1 MIDKI
6 EAIGIPKGSVAMSNS
21 KQKDEELACLQH
33 AIKIGRKG
41 HGATKRFMKALDDS
55 PIERDEDERPDF
67 ILKVKED
74 SKNLGFKYLGIEH
87 FVIDQASER
96 MRKNQGKITGRSIRR
111 TNEICTIF
119 DKYKDEI
126 LGDGDCVQEVG
137 KDLTGVIARAL
148 EDKQNSSYSS
158 FIRSFRYAVSR
169 HLNKAE
175 VYRAHVADQC
185 KAAEEDVRLAFL
197 MDVRTD
203 FGNFYLN
210 KPSGKKRRCLQGEMP
225 MFEDVVDVLEGLGDR
240 VDYAILVMNPLLVT
254 NSPDVLVIDC
264 SDVRRSLKRQMRPC
278 YAFAGTEVA
287 FEDGN
292 RIAMDYSVQ
301 GTAHRTKGAID
312 ITVDCSYRRASGEM
326 ILNAA
331 NVGSCIA
338 WQARMSGKGYVSDF
352 PVELMLARYGDSIA
366 GWEVSDSDGDG
377 RTINPVLRGYSAEE
391 GDARVKRFVRRWEP
405 ALEESA
411 GPQAGESDTNGHTER
426 ANI

>member
-1 MIDKI
+1 
-6 EAIGIPKGSVAMSNS
+6 
-21 KQKDEELACLQH
+21 
-33 AIKIGRKG
+33 
-41 HGATKRFMKALDDS
+41 
-55 PIERDEDERPDF
+55 
-67 ILKVKED
+67 
-74 SKNLGFKYLGIEH
+74 
-87 FVIDQASER
+87 
-96 MRKNQGKITGRSIRR
+96 
-111 TNEICTIF
+111 
-119 DKYKDEI
+119 
-126 LGDGDCVQEVG
+126 
-137 KDLTGVIARAL
+137 
-148 EDKQNSSYSS
+148 
-158 FIRSFRYAVSR
+158 
-169 HLNKAE
+169 
-175 VYRAHVADQC
+175 
-185 KAAEEDVRLAFL
+185 
-197 MDVRTD
+197 
-203 FGNFYLN
+203 
-210 KPSGKKRRCLQGEMP
+210 
-225 MFEDVVDVLEGLGDR
+225 
-240 VDYAILVMNPLLVT
+240 MNPLLVT

-366 GWEVSDSDGDG
+366 GWEVSDSDGGG

-405 ALEESA
+405 ALEKSA

>member
-119 DKYKDEI
+119 DKYTDEI
-126 LGDGDCVQEVG
+126 LGDGDCAQEVG
-137 KDLTGVIARAL
+137 KDLAGVIARAL

-203 FGNFYLN
+203 FGT
-210 KPSGKKRRCLQGEMP
+210 S
-225 MFEDVVDVLEGLGDR
+225 
-240 VDYAILVMNPLLVT
+240 ILTSRPVRSAVAYREKCP
-254 NSPDVLVIDC
+254 C
-264 SDVRRSLKRQMRPC
+264 SK
-278 YAFAGTEVA
+278 
-287 FEDGN
+287 
-292 RIAMDYSVQ
+292 
-301 GTAHRTKGAID
+301 
-312 ITVDCSYRRASGEM
+312 
-326 ILNAA
+326 
-331 NVGSCIA
+331 
-338 WQARMSGKGYVSDF
+338 
-352 PVELMLARYGDSIA
+352 MLS
-366 GWEVSDSDGDG
+366 
-377 RTINPVLRGYSAEE
+377 TFLRG
-391 GDARVKRFVRRWEP
+391 
-405 ALEESA
+405 LEIESIM
-411 GPQAGESDTNGHTER
+411 PSW
-426 ANI
+426 